1 MIYLGLLITFL
12 VGWVLLPPKW
22 ETGLGAKASFAL
34 ATGMA
39 AVSVQMFAY
48 DLAGFGWGPL
58 RLLLPWVVVAGLAV
72 YRHRSGILQPLWP
85 LKKLDVSA
93 LDVPLFLVVLIPLAV
108 WVPFER
114 LMPLNAWDAWAIWL
128 YKAKAFFLDGNL
140 DGFFGGHATIT
151 AQPGYPL
158 LVPLYATF
166 LYVLA
171 GDAVDYSVKILSPC
185 SFVALLGVFHY
196 FAKRWLGNTPGLAF
210 TAIVACTPMVGS
222 LAFDYAGYAGTTLS
236 LYLVAAAGFLYEWC
250 KDGGLLNLAGVSLAA
265 TAAAWTKNEGQFF
278 FVAVMLAAAAGLA
291 FRKKNLGAWALW
303 TVPPLAVLVP
313 WSLLRQSYGI
323 QAAEFTV
330 GVRFRPDL
338 FATSLQAMLAKAF
351 DTDLFILTFAS
362 HAGTRPLTRCLSSR
376 LLCGFGRRETV
387 GLATA
392 VLAAA
397 STDLVAPFRGVARLL
412 DGTQRHRV
420 VAGHVSR
427 PNLGSNRAS
436 GSAGPCRV
444 GLPLDESGRAPG
456 GGRACGA
463 YHQEGEASAQST
475 LILGRNGTLHLS
487 GSMVAIDQFRGLRPG
502 RHWPLWNLT

>member
-1 MIYLGLLITFL
+1 MVYVGLLITFL
-12 VGWVLLPPKW
+12 IGWVLLPPKW
-22 ETGLGAKASFAL
+22 ETGLGAKASFAF

-222 LAFDYAGYAGTTLS
+222 LAFDYAGYAGTMLS

-291 FRKKNLGAWALW
+291 FRRKNLGAWALW
-303 TVPPLAVLVP
+303 AVPPLAVLVP

-351 DTDLFILTFAS
+351 DTDLFILTFVAFF
-362 HAGTRPLTRCLSSR
+362 AALVAAKPLGSPRR
-376 LLCGFGRRETV
+376 FWLLPALTLWHLFGALLAYSTGRNDIEWW
-387 GLATA
+387 LATSA
-392 VLAAA
+392 DRILAQIAPVALLAPVALVSHWMNQAA
-397 STDLVAPFRGVARLL
+397 PREGAAPAAPTTKKAKLRRKAR
-412 DGTQRHRV
+412 
-420 VAGHVSR
+420 S
-427 PNLGSNRAS
+427 S
-436 GSAGPCRV
+436 
-444 GLPLDESGRAPG
+444 
-456 GGRACGA
+456 
-463 YHQEGEASAQST
+463 
-475 LILGRNGTLHLS
+475 
-487 GSMVAIDQFRGLRPG
+487 
-502 RHWPLWNLT
+502 